1 MLSGGQMILGG
12 LLMLVVAFVL
22 RRSFSQ
28 SKVSRTRDPLREARQ
43 EIHQAES
50 SYAGAIN
57 KMELRLHEY
66 AREVEA
72 RIDTKITVLDRLI
85 VAAEQ
90 KIQRLEELS
99 QPAAPA
105 EAAEAAEPP
114 RLISDG
120 QRVIYQLA
128 DLGLSAAEIAERISE
143 PASHVRL
150 ILKMRPD
157 ANHRDAA

>member
-85 VAAEQ
+85 IEAEQ
-90 KIQRLEELS
+90 KIQRLEEL
-99 QPAAPA
+99 AHRTAPA
-105 EAAEAAEPP
+105 DATAPAEPP
-114 RLISDG
+114 RMISDG
-120 QRVIYQLA
+120 QRVVYQLA
-128 DLGLSAAEIAERISE
+128 DMGLSATEIAERISE

-150 ILKMRPD
+150 ILKLPPD
-157 ANHRDAA
+157 PNHRDYA